1 MPVPCSKKY
10 QPLKTG
16 GYTGY
21 GHQPGGAL
29 GRIYEELRRRNVFR
43 VAFAYVVASWL
54 VLQVADLVLEN
65 IEAPAWVMK
74 VFMLV
79 IALGFP
85 LVLMFSWAYELT
97 PEGLKRE
104 KDVDRSQSITPETGR
119 KLTLVTIGLLVAV
132 LVLGGLEHFIVP
144 GPGGAAPDGAANE
157 VSDNSIAVLAFEDL
171 SPEGDQGYFAD
182 GLSEELLNVLAK
194 VPELKVAGRTSS
206 FAFKGQGR
214 DLREIG
220 ELLNV
225 SHILEGSVRKS
236 GNRIRVTAQLIKASD
251 GFHLFSETYD
261 RELSDIFEL
270 QDEIAANISSALL
283 TEIVGT
289 ESIDRVAETDP
300 AAYELYLQAR
310 QRIHTRNPFDMKEAL
325 AMLDSTLEIDPLYAP
340 ALAQKALATYL
351 LSDSEGAYGDTPES
365 EAVPAA
371 FRLVGQALALD
382 RDLPEGHAI
391 KGLLLDTVK
400 QDRSAIDSL
409 QRALELNPTMSDAK
423 NWLSSAYFSLDQ
435 RDRTRQLLEEVVEHD
450 PTYGPAFLNLT
461 FEYLRVGEYDRT
473 EALIER
479 VARIVGE
486 NDDTLQARGNVA
498 WLRGDVADGAKYF
511 ARAYAENPNSTIN
524 KIWYGWALLSIADYE
539 TVLEIGMPEH
549 RMQALAALGET
560 DEARKVLASLELENP
575 FRARVLTEVGDLMTG
590 LHAYAEYI
598 DLMRDHFG
606 SLDDLAQFYEADQ
619 GWGTDYLGTLAF
631 AYLQVGDDAS
641 FRQLLAEMKR
651 ILDRYASG
659 NSDNY
664 FYYFDRLQYE
674 VLGGRFDAALATLS
688 TAIDRGFVYRGRLE
702 LPLFDDLRADPRFA
716 ALDARLTARVD
727 EERAKLGLPP
737 YRPPIPA
744 SEERPTFVN

>member
-1 MPVPCSKKY
+1 
-10 QPLKTG
+10 
-16 GYTGY
+16 
-21 GHQPGGAL
+21 L

-43 VAFAYVVASWL
+43 VALAYVVASWL

-85 LVLMFSWAYELT
+85 LALVFSWAYELT

-132 LVLGGLEHFIVP
+132 LIVGGLERFIP
-144 GPGGAAPDGAANE
+144 AGGSGGDAPASAAD

-225 SHILEGSVRKS
+225 AHILEGSVRKS

-310 QRIHTRNPFDMKEAL
+310 QRIHTRSPFDMKEAL
-325 AMLDSTLEIDPLYAP
+325 AMLDRALAIDPAYAP

-351 LSDSEGAYGDTPES
+351 LSDSDGAYGDVPAS

-371 FRLVGQALALD
+371 FRLVGQAMSLD
-382 RDLPEGHAI
+382 RDLAEGHAV
-391 KGLLLDTVK
+391 KGLLLRTVLEM
-400 QDRSAIDSL
+400 DSAVDSLTRAID
-409 QRALELNPTMSDAK
+409 LNPTMSDAK
-423 NWLSSAYFSLDQ
+423 NWLALAYFSLNQ
-435 RDRTRQLLEEVVEHD
+435 RARTRELLEEVVERD
-450 PTYGPAFLNLT
+450 PTYGPAFSNLV
-461 FEYLRVGEYDRT
+461 FSYAEVGDYDRAD
-473 EALIER
+473 ALISR
-479 VARIVGE
+479 VSRIVGE
-486 NDDTLQARGNVA
+486 NDDTMQGRGNLS
-498 WLRGDVADGAKYF
+498 WLKGDVAEATGYF
-511 ARAYAENPNSTIN
+511 AKAYAENPNATVV
-524 KIWYGWALLSIADYE
+524 KTWYGWALLSIADYE
-539 TVLEIGMPEH
+539 SVLEIGVPEH
-549 RMQALAALGET
+549 RMHALQALGET
-560 DEARKVLASLELENP
+560 DDARKILASLDLAGAFNS
-575 FRARVLTEVGDLMTG
+575 RILSDVGWFLTG
-590 LHAYAEYI
+590 LGEYQEYVDYI
-598 DLMRDHFG
+598 RHNFG
-606 SLDDLAQFYEADQ
+606 SLEELARLRASDHT
-619 GWGTDYLGTLAF
+619 WSTDYLGTLAY
-631 AYLQVGDDAS
+631 AYLQTGDDAGY
-641 FRQLLAEMKR
+641 RVLMGAMEQT
-651 ILDRYASG
+651 LDRYAEYG
-659 NSDNY
+659 PDHHL
-664 FYYFDRLQYE
+664 YYFDRAQLG
-674 VLGGRFDAALATLS
+674 VLGGDVEGALAALRA
-688 TAIDRGFVYRGRLE
+688 AIDRGFLFRE
-702 LPLFDDLRADPRFA
+702 LLDSPLFDDLRADPRFQ

-727 EERAKLGLPP
+727 EERAKLDLPP